1 LLPSLFSVHV
11 SVTLKTTHTH
21 THTSHLTVVSLS
33 NPSQPTTAIATTT
46 ATRTQDRYEAGLEK
60 IAFAEGQVGTMQ
72 HELEVLQPK
81 LVVAKEENATMTAQ
95 IQKESAAAAE
105 MEVVITADEADAN
118 EKAAVA
124 KGEKEECEALL
135 AEAIPALNSALKALD
150 TLKKSDM
157 DELKGIK
164 LPTDGVRLVM
174 EAVCVLKEVAPVKI
188 DDPKGGL
195 KKVGQASRC
204 LLAREQPTAHI
215 GF

>member
-1 LLPSLFSVHV
+1 
-11 SVTLKTTHTH
+11 
-21 THTSHLTVVSLS
+21 
-33 NPSQPTTAIATTT
+33 
-46 ATRTQDRYEAGLEK
+46 
-60 IAFAEGQVGTMQ
+60 MQ

-81 LVVAKEENATMTAQ
+81 LVVAKEENAKMTAQ

-188 DDPKGGL
+188 EDPKGGL
-195 KKVGQASRC
+195 KKVSQASRC
-204 LLAREQPTAHI
+204 LLAREQPI
-215 GF
+215 